1 MIPCVQNSRKE
12 LANQQ
17 DGKQVRG
24 LGAGGGAG
32 GDENRRGDGKVLDLK
47 GGHKGVYK

>member
-1 MIPCVQNSRKE
+1 MTPRVRNSRKE
-12 LANQQ
+12 LATQK

-32 GDENRRGDGKVLDLK
+32 GDENRRGDGKVLDLI